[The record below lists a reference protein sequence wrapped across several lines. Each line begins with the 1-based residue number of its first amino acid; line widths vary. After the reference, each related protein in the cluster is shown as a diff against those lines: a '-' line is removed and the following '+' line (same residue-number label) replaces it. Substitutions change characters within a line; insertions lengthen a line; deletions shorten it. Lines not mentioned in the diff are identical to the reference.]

1 MKRYNPLA
9 LWLCVLFSML
19 SFAHYALGQEQMTFR
34 SELNKTRYQS
44 LLAELRCPKCQNQS
58 LADSNAGISVDLR
71 EQVHFMIEQGKTDQ
85 EIVDYMVA
93 RYGAFVLYR
102 PQHSSATFLL
112 WYGPFILLAIGF
124 LVFTTVVM
132 SNRKRRGRSLS

>member
-1 MKRYNPLA
+1 
-9 LWLCVLFSML
+9 ML
-19 SFAHYALGQEQMTFR
+19 FR
-34 SELNKTRYQS
+34 S
-44 LLAELRCPKCQNQS
+44 
-58 LADSNAGISVDLR
+58 SVDLR

-132 SNRKRRGRSLS
+132 SNRKRRGRSL

>member
-1 MKRYNPLA
+1 MKRYNRLA

-19 SFAHYALGQEQMTFR
+19 SFSYYALGQEQMTFR

-132 SNRKRRGRSLS
+132 SNRKRRGRSL

>member
-1 MKRYNPLA
+1 
-9 LWLCVLFSML
+9 ML